1 MAMFVDPEKC
11 TGCGRC
17 LRACAYG
24 GVVLAEG
31 KARLTDRCTLCRA
44 CVEACPEGAILPPP
58 PRAVPDF
65 GDRSGV
71 WVLTEVE
78 ADDPAGR
85 LKPVSL
91 ELLGCARR
99 LAQSSG
105 GPVAA
110 VLIGRE
116 VGDGIE
122 EAIAAGADRVHVI
135 EHELLE
141 HYSAAAYTA
150 ALAGVIEAG
159 RPEILLIGA
168 TLQGR
173 DLAPRLTRRLG
184 LGLTAD
190 CTRLEIDPETGL
202 LVQTR
207 PAFGGDVMASI
218 VSEYSRP
225 QTAAVR
231 PGIMD
236 PPDLDPERGG
246 EIVHHEI
253 DVDPADIGFRVIEF
267 IAGEEAGADITQA
280 RVVVAGGRGVGSK
293 EGFDLLYNL
302 AELVNGQVGGTRAAV
317 EAGWISPE
325 RQIGQTGVHIKPDVY
340 IACGISGAI
349 QHRAG
354 IDQARCIVAINKDP
368 NAVIF
373 ESADYGLVADYKP
386 VVLAMIKRLSAGK
399 GGGRV

>member
-1 MAMFVDPEKC
+1 MTMLIDFDKC

-17 LRACAYG
+17 LRACAYQ
-24 GVVLAEG
+24 GVVLTEG

-44 CVEACPEGAILPPP
+44 CVEVCPEGAISPPP

-65 GDRSGV
+65 SDRSGV
-71 WVLTEVE
+71 WVLTEIE

-99 LAQSSG
+99 LAEPLG

-110 VLIGRE
+110 VLIGRD
-116 VGDGIE
+116 VGDGIS
-122 EAIAAGADRVHVI
+122 EAVAAGADRVHVI

-141 HYSAAAYTA
+141 RYSAASYTA
-150 ALAGVIEAG
+150 ALAGVIESG
-159 RPEILLIGA
+159 KPEILLIGA

-190 CTRLEIDPETGL
+190 CTKLEIDPETRL

-225 QTAAVR
+225 QTATVR

-236 PPDLDPERGG
+236 PPAPDPERVG
-246 EIVHHEI
+246 EVVHHEI
-253 DVDPADIGFRVIEF
+253 DVEPASIGSRLIEF
-267 IAGEEAGADITQA
+267 IAGEESGVDITRA
-280 RVVVAGGRGVGSK
+280 RVVIAGGRGVGSK
-293 EGFDLLYNL
+293 EGFELLYQL
-302 AELVNGQVGGTRAAV
+302 AELVNGEVGGTRAAV
-317 EAGWISPE
+317 EAGWIPPE

-340 IACGISGAI
+340 IACGISGAV

-354 IDQARCIVAINKDP
+354 IDQARCIVAVNKDP

-386 VVLAMIKRLSAGK
+386 VVSAMIKRLSAGK
-399 GGGRV
+399 EGGHV